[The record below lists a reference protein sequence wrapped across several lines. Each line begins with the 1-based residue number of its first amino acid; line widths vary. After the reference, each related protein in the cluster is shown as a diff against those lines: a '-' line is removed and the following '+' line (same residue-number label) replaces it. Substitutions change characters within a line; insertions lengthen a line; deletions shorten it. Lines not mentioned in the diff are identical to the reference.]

1 MTAFDYTGA
10 PYAIRDD
17 IGREHRAFWQRL
29 ARPGSWWTGKE
40 RVAIARASRRAWT
53 CRLCAA
59 RKAALSPDTVQGEH
73 DDDGELPPAAV
84 DAVHRIVTDQS
95 RITRRYVED
104 NVTAG
109 LSKPAYV
116 ELIGVVVAVVSIDEF
131 HRALA
136 LKPEPLPVPQPGDV
150 SRYQPAMLREDIGFV
165 PTVPPEGAIG
175 NEADIWPPMRAAN
188 VVRALSLV
196 PDALR
201 DWRALASAQYLSFVG
216 MQNFVKDEARHLDR
230 MQMELVAARV
240 SAVNECF
247 Y

>member
-1 MTAFDYTGA
+1 MTAFDYSAA
-10 PYAIRDD
+10 PYAVRDD

-29 ARPGSWWTGKE
+29 AEPGSWWAGRE
-40 RVAIARASRRAWT
+40 RVAIARASRRAWD

-59 RKAALSPDTVQGEH
+59 RKAALSPNAVQGEH
-73 DDDGELPPAAV
+73 DDDGELPPVAV

-116 ELIGVVVAVVSIDEF
+116 ELVGVVVAVVSIDEF
-131 HRALA
+131 HRALG
-136 LKPEPLPVPQPGDV
+136 LEPEPLPVPQPGEV
-150 SRYQPAMLREDIGFV
+150 NRYQPAMLREDIGFV
-165 PTVPPEGAIG
+165 PTVPPEGAVG
-175 NEADIWPPMRAAN
+175 NEADLWQPMRTAN

-201 DWRALASAQYLSFVG
+201 DWRALASAQYLSFAG
-216 MQNFVKDEARHLDR
+216 MQNFIKDEARSLSR

>member
-1 MTAFDYTGA
+1 MTAFDYSAA
-10 PYAIRDD
+10 PYAVRDD

-29 ARPGSWWTGKE
+29 AKPGSWWTGKE
-40 RVAIARASRRAWT
+40 RIAIARTSRRAWD

-59 RKAALSPDTVQGEH
+59 RKAALSPNTVQGEH
-73 DDDGELPPAAV
+73 DDDGELSPVSV

-131 HRALA
+131 HRALG
-136 LKPEPLPVPQPGDV
+136 LEPEPLPVPQPSEV

-175 NEADIWPPMRAAN
+175 NEADLWPPMRAAN

-201 DWRALASAQYLSFVG
+201 DWRSLASAQYLSFAG
-216 MQNFVKDEARHLDR
+216 MRNFVQDDARHLTR

>member
-1 MTAFDYTGA
+1 MTAFDYTAA
-10 PYAIRDD
+10 PYAVRDD

-29 ARPGSWWTGKE
+29 AEPGSWWTGKE
-40 RVAIARASRRAWT
+40 RVAIAAASRRAWD

-59 RKAALSPDTVQGEH
+59 RKAALSPNTVQGEH
-73 DDDGELPPAAV
+73 DDDGELPPVAV

-131 HRALA
+131 HRALG
-136 LKPEPLPVPQPGDV
+136 LKPEPLPVPQPGEI
-150 SRYQPAMLREDIGFV
+150 SRYQPEMLSEDIGFV

-201 DWRALASAQYLSFVG
+201 DWRSLASAQYLSFAG
-216 MQNFVKDEARHLDR
+216 MQNFVKDEARYLSR

-240 SAVNECF
+240 SAINECF

>member
-10 PYAIRDD
+10 PYSIRDD

-40 RVAIARASRRAWT
+40 RVAIAAASRRAWD
-53 CRLCAA
+53 CRLCTA
-59 RKAALSPDTVQGEH
+59 RKAASSPSDVEGAH
-73 DDDGELPPAAV
+73 DGGNELLPVAV

-116 ELIGVVVAVVSIDEF
+116 ELVGVVVAVVSIDEF
-131 HRALA
+131 HRALGLDLEA
-136 LKPEPLPVPQPGDV
+136 LPTPQPGEV
-150 SRYQPAMLREDIGFV
+150 SRYQPVMLREDIGFV

-175 NEADIWPPMRAAN
+175 NEADLWPSTRTAN

-201 DWRALASAQYLSFVG
+201 DWRALASAQYLSFAG
-216 MQNFVKDEARHLDR
+216 MRNFVRDEARYLSR

-240 SAVNECF
+240 SAINECF